1 VALLLHP
8 EVGYTTIKD
17 GRSSASPVAV
27 AAAAA
32 TAVADSLAKEREE
45 AKRAGSSKTEPEEP
59 KTADLTLPQDPSR
72 AEAEAKLVIRLVL
85 EAAAVKPRLRESCQ
99 GRRPPLKYWGIVP
112 EPSDEDSLLTVPLEI
127 FNISFEGLGHVS
139 QLLRFVICPE
149 QPLNSVSQ
157 MDVLDPR
164 LPVRISKPPKGVDSS
179 ANPIMS
185 VMSSLAAGTGLPNAF
200 IGGKD
205 TSDRG
210 RRRERHNPRDPW
222 GDMPFY
228 CQLTKICTYTAQDM
242 REHMRGDLYRRLAN
256 NTPGWHDSVDKKDLI
271 HDLDESDREA
281 RRRVRSR
288 TRSPPLRGRSPYG
301 RGRDRYR

>member
-1 VALLLHP
+1 
-8 EVGYTTIKD
+8 
-17 GRSSASPVAV
+17 
-27 AAAAA
+27 
-32 TAVADSLAKEREE
+32 
-45 AKRAGSSKTEPEEP
+45 EP
-59 KTADLTLPQDPSR
+59 
-72 AEAEAKLVIRLVL
+72 L
-85 EAAAVKPRLRESCQ
+85 E
-99 GRRPPLKYWGIVP
+99 
-112 EPSDEDSLLTVPLEI
+112 EDSLLTVPCEI
-127 FNISFEGLGHVS
+127 FHIGFEGLGHIS
-139 QLLRFVICPE
+139 QLLRFVICSE

-164 LPVRISKPPKGVDSS
+164 LPVRISKPPKGMDSS
-179 ANPIMS
+179 TNPIMS